1 MRLKQLIPE
10 LKALSYKEK
19 LEAIEFLREDLI
31 TQEENIA
38 MEEAA
43 LKVMELLEKYPE
55 QAGGCASV
63 TGNVDITEYSKEYA
77 QAKI

>member
-1 MRLKQLIPE
+1 MGLQQLIPE

-19 LEAIEFLREDLI
+19 LEAIEFLRKDLI
-31 TQEENIA
+31 TPEESIV

-55 QAGGCASV
+55 QVGGCTTV
-63 TGNVDITEYSKEYA
+63 RGDVDIMEYSKEYA